1 MSKIFLHIGMH
12 KTGSTA
18 IQSAFAGY
26 ETSRARYADLGYEN
40 HSIPFY
46 TAYSGQHHNYHI
58 WRAAGLRP
66 EEIEA
71 QKDICRARIEAAVAG
86 AASEERDL
94 IFSGEDIS
102 YLPRAGVEELH
113 TLFSRYECDV
123 RVIIYVREPVPFV
136 VSAVQQVIKD
146 GVFRAGIPTPMYR
159 DRLEKFIDLFGAER
173 VTVRV
178 FDRAHLHGNDIV
190 KDFAKQVDVTA
201 PRHGKN
207 DNSSLSTEA
216 VKIIYLINQLIP
228 VFGEKADLVR
238 ARWRMIDHV
247 RANFSGRFE
256 IPENLVAGIIA
267 AEDVAWLC
275 ATTGID
281 FRSREADQPSFSEK
295 ALSAY
300 LSQLETGTIEAIRGY
315 LARDC
320 GLTNPPEDTYF
331 LLARYFMSFLNTGWP
346 FGFKFNPDRYLELN
360 PDVRV
365 AGVDPYKHYLEFGLA
380 EGRAVQ

>member
-102 YLPRAGVEELH
+102 NLPRAGVEELH
-113 TLFSRYECDV
+113 ALFTRYGCDV
-123 RVIIYVREPVPFV
+123 RVIIYVREPVSFV
-136 VSAVQQVIKD
+136 QSNFQEDIKA
-146 GVFRAGIPTPMYR
+146 GFNTRRPKPPNFRARI
-159 DRLEKFIDLFGAER
+159 EKFIQVYGAQR
-173 VTVRV
+173 VSVRV

-190 KDFAKQVDVTA
+190 KDFAKLVDVTA
-201 PRHGKN
+201 PRNGKN

-216 VKIIYLINQLIP
+216 VKIIYLMNQLVP

-238 ARWRMIDHV
+238 ARWRMLDHV
-247 RANFSGRFE
+247 RLNFTGRFE
-256 IPENLVAGIIA
+256 LPDELLGGISVSQ
-267 AEDVAWLC
+267 DLDWLHD
-275 ATTGID
+275 ATGID
-281 FRSREADQPSFSEK
+281 FRRPEKDRPAFSEE

>member
-1 MSKIFLHIGMH
+1 MSRVFLHIGMH

-26 ETSRARYADLGYEN
+26 ETSRTRYADLGYEN

-86 AASEERDL
+86 AGKRNL

-102 YLPRAGVEELH
+102 MLPRAGVEEIH
-113 TLFSRYECDV
+113 ALFARYDCDV
-123 RVIIYVREPVPFV
+123 EVIIYVREPVSFV
-136 VSAVQQVIKD
+136 QSAIQQVIKD
-146 GVFRAGIPTPMYR
+146 GVFHAGIPRPMYR
-159 DRLEKFIDLFGAER
+159 ERLEKFIELFGGER
-173 VTVRV
+173 ITVRV
-178 FDRAHLHGNDIV
+178 FDRDHLCESDIV
-190 KDFAKQVDVTA
+190 KDFAKQVGVKA
-201 PRHGKN
+201 PHKAEEEN
-207 DNSSLSTEA
+207 LSLSTEA
-216 VKIIYLINQLIP
+216 VKIIYLLNHLVP
-228 VFGEKADLVR
+228 VFGEQADLVR

-256 IPENLVAGIIA
+256 IPESLIAGIVE
-267 AEDVAWLC
+267 AEDVAWLH

-281 FRSREADQPSFSEK
+281 FRRPEGDRPAFSQK
-295 ALSAY
+295 ALAAY
-300 LSQLETGTIEAIRGY
+300 LGQLDASTIAAIREY
-315 LARDC
+315 LIHHC
-320 GLTNPPEDTYF
+320 GIGNPPEEPRF

-346 FGFKFNPDRYLELN
+346 AGFTFDPDRYLELN
-360 PDVRV
+360 PDVKA
-365 AGVDPYKHYLEFGLA
+365 AGVDPYQHYLRFGLA
-380 EGRAVQ
+380 KGRRVK